1 MVVVRRRRGLPSAP
15 RVQIGTGFPSP
26 VPIRFHFQ
34 FCVMFVGS
42 ASGKQWW
49 WCCSA
54 AEGGDGVFGSTF
66 PVSERSVSLYH
77 ACSVFGGGFLLLF

>member
-1 MVVVRRRRGLPSAP
+1 
-15 RVQIGTGFPSP
+15 
-26 VPIRFHFQ
+26 
-34 FCVMFVGS
+34 MFVGS